1 MSKKYYAYGYGEKHI
16 SFKKHGS
23 DEVKYI
29 SLKNDSSFERINLS
43 LRGNKHIST
52 CEVNTYEDLFIYF
65 KTALERLN
73 NDNIDMTYI
82 IENFDLMSSNNQEII
97 IVSLVKLVN
106 RLEPENVNKKASK
119 IINNINNFAK

>member
-1 MSKKYYAYGYGEKHI
+1 MSKKYYAYGYGEKYI
-16 SFKKHGS
+16 SFKEHES

-29 SLKNDSSFERINLS
+29 SLKNDSSFEKINLS
-43 LRGNKHIST
+43 LRGNKHIAT
-52 CEVNTYEDLFIYF
+52 CKVNTYEDLFIYF

-82 IENFDLMSSNNQEII
+82 IENFDLMSSNNQESI